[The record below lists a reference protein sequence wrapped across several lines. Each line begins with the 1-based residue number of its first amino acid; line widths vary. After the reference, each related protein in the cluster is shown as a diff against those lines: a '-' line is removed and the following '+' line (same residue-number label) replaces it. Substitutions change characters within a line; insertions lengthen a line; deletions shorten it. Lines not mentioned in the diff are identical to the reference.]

1 VKGSERNVQESA
13 MRELDYEAITGHTY
27 SLMGGGLEVDG
38 RLPPKIGVQSKRRP
52 GLQILKKEPSMTFIF
67 P

>member
-1 VKGSERNVQESA
+1 